1 MKKIIKNIFK
11 FFLLLLVAGIIFI
24 AWANYS
30 IKKDS
35 EAYVSYNIAEVPKAK
50 TALLLGTGKTL
61 SNGMPNAY
69 FITELKPQQI
79 FIKAERFNIS
89 L

>member
-1 MKKIIKNIFK
+1 
-11 FFLLLLVAGIIFI
+11 LVAGIIFI

-30 IKKDS
+30 IKKT
-35 EAYVSYNIAEVPKAK
+35 AVILSYNIAEVPKPK
-50 TALLLGTGKTL
+50 QLSFRNRKNL

-69 FITELKPQQI
+69 FYNRIKPI
-79 FIKAERFNIS
+79 FIKAERYNIS